1 MKQKNLAIALSLF
14 MIIMVLSGCTITGRA
29 VGVPDERIKIGGLFG
44 QTGFAAFAGE
54 ASRNGFV
61 MAIEDFEKATGE
73 EVTFV
78 IENYESDFA
87 KTATTMNKLLDV
99 DDIEVII
106 GPEWEFSTVA
116 VPIAE
121 EKGALVISPWFTLE
135 NAINSP
141 NYFTA
146 TPSHRHR
153 IRAMV
158 EEMVS
163 EQVKTVALIS
173 TNNPWSDNNANIF
186 TEEAAKK
193 GIQVVTDFKVEM
205 DDKDY
210 RTQITKIKQVS
221 PDAVY
226 AVHATDQASGLFAK
240 QMKEMNVDV
249 QQYVPL
255 ARAASNVFKENFADA
270 VKGIKSSAPD
280 AYKNADAFAVKYKA
294 RYGSNPTAPSA
305 ATAYDMTLL
314 VLNTMNQ
321 GKTSPTE
328 ISQELINLNGYE
340 GYSNF
345 IKFNAGR
352 QIVSEEASVFTI

>member
-121 EKGALVISPWFTLE
+121 EKGALVISP
-135 NAINSP
+135 
-141 NYFTA
+141 
-146 TPSHRHR
+146 
-153 IRAMV
+153 
-158 EEMVS
+158 
-163 EQVKTVALIS
+163 
-173 TNNPWSDNNANIF
+173 
-186 TEEAAKK
+186 
-193 GIQVVTDFKVEM
+193 
-205 DDKDY
+205 
-210 RTQITKIKQVS
+210 
-221 PDAVY
+221 
-226 AVHATDQASGLFAK
+226 
-240 QMKEMNVDV
+240 
-249 QQYVPL
+249 
-255 ARAASNVFKENFADA
+255 
-270 VKGIKSSAPD
+270 
-280 AYKNADAFAVKYKA
+280 
-294 RYGSNPTAPSA
+294 
-305 ATAYDMTLL
+305 
-314 VLNTMNQ
+314 
-321 GKTSPTE
+321 
-328 ISQELINLNGYE
+328 
-340 GYSNF
+340 
-345 IKFNAGR
+345 
-352 QIVSEEASVFTI
+352 